1 MKFYTSLLRLTACAC
16 LALYGANSAIAA
28 SGENNPQPKTTANY
42 GDIVFFNG
50 KGEKKCTLSIP
61 ETKAMFDFSDSSQS
75 CTDNMVASFSL
86 ENVPSATLIQ
96 FYEGTHCSDAQT
108 KDNFFVKLKTVKQP
122 TDWTSPPNPPTP
134 TMNFNDFK
142 KRKAGDL
149 IPNRYIRVEA
159 QHEGEDFANKD
170 WDEQISCDYIERSQ
184 PVN

>member
-1 MKFYTSLLRLTACAC
+1 MKLYMSLFRLTACAC

-28 SGENNPQPKTTANY
+28 SVESNSQPKTTANY

-50 KGEKKCTLSIP
+50 KGEKTCTLSVP
-61 ETKAMFDFSDSSQS
+61 ETKAHFDFTEPDQS
-75 CTDNMVASFSL
+75 CANDLVASFSL
-86 ENVPSATLIQ
+86 ENIPSATLIQ
-96 FYEGTHCSDAQT
+96 FYENENCSDAQT
-108 KDNFFVKLKTVKQP
+108 KNNFFVKLKTVKQP
-122 TDWTSPPNPPTP
+122 TDWNSPPNPPTP

-159 QHEGEDFANKD
+159 QHEGDDFANED
-170 WDEQISCDYIERSQ
+170 WDERISCVYIERSQ